1 MATESTSQKPE
12 LRLSH
17 FNHAGSEGAARKMCS
32 EGDARVKSDRERME
46 SIPDDR
52 STSERLQSLI
62 KTENPFVTGL
72 LCAPR
77 QDFIDRLVVREDSP
91 LRYCPAPDDRLPGC
105 GRPPGNVVDG
115 AARIARGQYS
125 ISFRH

>member
-46 SIPDDR
+46 SVPDG
-52 STSERLQSLI
+52 SLNERLAQSLI
-62 KTENPFVTGL
+62 KTETH
-72 LCAPR
+72 
-77 QDFIDRLVVREDSP
+77 S
-91 LRYCPAPDDRLPGC
+91 
-105 GRPPGNVVDG
+105 
-115 AARIARGQYS
+115 
-125 ISFRH
+125 